1 MSRTSFANVD
11 CGVAQAVNQVGDKW
25 ALVIVRS
32 AFLGLRRFD
41 EFSAHLN
48 IAPNVLSNRLSQLV
62 ENDIL
67 YKKTVPEDGR
77 VIEYQLTAKGHDL
90 YPLILFLNQW
100 AERWMPP
107 KDGPRLEMSDR
118 RTGNPIR
125 TLQLLSS
132 DGDQLGSRD
141 VAVRSGPSGS
151 KVMDHA
157 REIVANRKLK
167 ANK

>member
-1 MSRTSFANVD
+1 MSRTSFAAVD
-11 CGVAQAVNQVGDKW
+11 CGVAQAVDQIGDKW

-48 IAPNVLSNRLSQLV
+48 IAPNVLSSRLSRLV

-67 YKKTVPEDGR
+67 YKKKAPEDGR
-77 VIEYQLTAKGHDL
+77 VIEYKLTAKGHDL
-90 YPLILFLNQW
+90 YPLILFMNEW

-107 KDGPRLEMSDR
+107 KDGPRLDLSDR
-118 RTGNPIR
+118 RTGSPIR
-125 TLQLLSS
+125 TLQLTSS
-132 DGDQLGSRD
+132 DGAQLGPRD

-151 KVMDHA
+151 KVMEHA
-157 REIVANRKLK
+157 REIVAKRKLK
-167 ANK
+167 ASK